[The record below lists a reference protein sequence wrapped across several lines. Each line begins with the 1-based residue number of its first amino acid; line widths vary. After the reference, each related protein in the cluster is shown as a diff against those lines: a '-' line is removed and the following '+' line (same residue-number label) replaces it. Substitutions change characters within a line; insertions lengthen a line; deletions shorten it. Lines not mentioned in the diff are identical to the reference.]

1 MTRLRRYVG
10 KRHRL
15 LVWTL
20 LLAGGGWVALTEYS
34 AEVTGYTD
42 RPTAVAALV
51 GVWLTGVLVVRR
63 RERRAWR
70 RLIEETPFEP
80 QHEDDR
86 RPPLQRSL
94 KGNVI
99 TAETVGRGLVRQRG
113 IRVEATAGGVTDP
126 IDVTLTY
133 VGSGGT
139 ERGIKTGTDALD
151 ETFVFEVE
159 AGSNI
164 ASVFDAEVQSALLDI
179 SVPGRLRIDGRHV
192 SYEIPFT
199 RVRPSELG
207 TVSKTVATIAARM
220 EHLVAAGRL

>member
-10 KRHRL
+10 ERHRL

-20 LLAGGGWVALTEYS
+20 LLAGGGWVVLTEFESTLAAY
-34 AEVTGYTD
+34 AD
-42 RPTAVAALV
+42 RPTAIAALA
-51 GVWLTGVLVVRR
+51 GVWLAGVLVVRR

-99 TAETVGRGLVRQRG
+99 TAEPVSRGLVRQQG

-133 VGSGGT
+133 VGSGGA
-139 ERGIKTGTDALD
+139 ERGIRTGTDALD
-151 ETFVFEVE
+151 ERFVFEAT
-159 AGSNI
+159 AGSNL
-164 ASVFDAEVQSALLDI
+164 ASVFDAGVQSALLDI
-179 SVPGRLRIDGRHV
+179 SVPGRFRIDGRHV

-207 TVSKTVATIAARM
+207 TVSKAVATIAARM
-220 EHLVAAGRL
+220 EHLVASGRL

>member
-1 MTRLRRYVG
+1 MTRLRRYFG
-10 KRHRL
+10 ERHRL

-20 LLAGGGWVALTEYS
+20 LLAGGGWVALTEFERTLATY
-34 AEVTGYTD
+34 AD
-42 RPTAVAALV
+42 RPTAIAALA
-51 GVWLTGVLVVRR
+51 GVWLSGVLVVRR

-70 RLIEETPFEP
+70 RLIDETPFEP
-80 QHEDDR
+80 QHEGDR

-99 TAETVGRGLVRQRG
+99 TAESVGRGLVRQRG
-113 IRVEATAGGVTDP
+113 IRVEATAGGVTEP

-139 ERGIKTGTDALD
+139 ERGIRTGTDALD
-151 ETFVFEVE
+151 ERFVFEVD
-159 AGSNI
+159 AGSNL

-192 SYEIPFT
+192 SYEVPFT

-207 TVSKTVATIAARM
+207 TISKTVATIAARI

>member
-1 MTRLRRYVG
+1 MTRLRRYLG
-10 KRHRL
+10 ERHRL
-15 LVWTL
+15 LVWTVL
-20 LLAGGGWVALTEYS
+20 IAGGGWVAITEFENELAAY
-34 AEVTGYTD
+34 AD
-42 RPTAVAALV
+42 RPAAIAAFA
-51 GVWLTGVLVVRR
+51 GVWLAGVLVVRR

-70 RLIEETPFEP
+70 RLIDETPFEP

-99 TAETVGRGLVRQRG
+99 TAEPVGRGLVRQQG
-113 IRVEATAGGVTDP
+113 IRVEATAGGVTAP

-139 ERGIKTGTDALD
+139 ERGIRTGTDALD
-151 ETFVFEVE
+151 EQFVFEVT
-159 AGSNI
+159 AGSNL
-164 ASVFDAEVQSALLDI
+164 ASVFDAEVQSALLDVSI
-179 SVPGRLRIDGRHV
+179 PGRLRIDGRHV

-207 TVSKTVATIAARM
+207 TVSKAVATIAARM
-220 EHLVAAGRL
+220 EHLVATGRL